1 MSVTHFSSS
10 VIHPFLKLP
19 PLLAKHL
26 VHCGASLLLI
36 VVEGVGPCE
45 ALLQMASLARTAISL
60 RLIMSSGGPCLLGTK
75 FDPWHLDSNSVCI
88 ACRTPDTCESRVS
101 NPGAHRSVVAR
112 RKKIID
118 IVGSNVNWD
127 LNVWISGH

>member
-1 MSVTHFSSS
+1 MCNPSILETPATTGQTLGSLWRESPLDCGGGCCLSS
-10 VIHPFLKLP
+10 V
-19 PLLAKHL
+19 
-26 VHCGASLLLI
+26 
-36 VVEGVGPCE
+36 
-45 ALLQMASLARTAISL
+45 
-60 RLIMSSGGPCLLGTK
+60 MSSGGPCLLGTK

-112 RKKIID
+112 RKTIID